1 MKLRDEEGRIK
12 TRWHPTLGEPS
23 STLRRL
29 WGKLL
34 ASRKGKPA
42 GTHDASEGEM
52 QNGNETGRTLPD
64 F

>member
-29 WGKLL
+29 WSKLL
-34 ASRKGKPA
+34 ATRTDKPA
-42 GTHDASEGEM
+42 STRQEGGDGGCN
-52 QNGNETGRTLPD
+52 NGNGRHISHK
-64 F
+64 